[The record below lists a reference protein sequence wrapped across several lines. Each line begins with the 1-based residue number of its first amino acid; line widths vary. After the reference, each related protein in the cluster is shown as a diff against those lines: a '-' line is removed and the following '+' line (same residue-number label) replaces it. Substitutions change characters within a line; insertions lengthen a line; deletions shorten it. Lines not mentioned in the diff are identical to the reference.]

1 MSKLYIVATPIG
13 NLGDLSQRCIDTLKT
28 VDFIACE
35 DTRVTSKLLARYEI
49 QKPLISYYEHNR
61 AEKGIY
67 IAGRIRGGES
77 CALVTDAGTPAISDP
92 GTDLVEICQ
101 AEGVEVVGIPG
112 PSAVITALS
121 ISGIDCGRFTFEGF
135 LSVNNKSRRQH
146 LQDITTER
154 RTMVFYEAPHK
165 LLRTLKDFSAT
176 LGDRQIALCRELT
189 KIHEEV
195 VRTTLFQAVKKYEET
210 PPKGEFVLVIA
221 GAKEED
227 TASEE
232 VDGVALALE
241 LIAAGASTKDA
252 VKQIAAT
259 HNLNKNQLYNA
270 VLTILK

>member
-13 NLGDLSQRCIDTLKT
+13 NLGDSSQRCIETLQE

-35 DTRVTSKLLARYEI
+35 DTRVTSKLLARYQI

-92 GTDLVEICQ
+92 GTDLVQICQ
-101 AEGVEVVGIPG
+101 AQGVEIVGIPG

-135 LSVNNKSRRQH
+135 LSVNNKSRREH
-146 LQDITTER
+146 LATIKDET

-165 LLRTLKDFSAT
+165 LLRTLKDFAET
-176 LGDRQIALCRELT
+176 LGDREIALCRELT
-189 KIHEEV
+189 KLHEEV
-195 VRTTLFQAVKKYEET
+195 VKTTLFAAVERYEKT
-210 PPKGEFVLVIA
+210 PPKGEFVLVLA
-221 GAKEED
+221 GAKPAD
-227 TASEE
+227 NPPEE
-232 VDGVALALE
+232 VDGVALALA
-241 LIAAGASTKDA
+241 LIEDGASTKDA
-252 VKQIAAT
+252 VKQIATA

-270 VLTILK
+270 VLNILK